1 MVDKYLEKG
10 VSALSATF
18 AGTYGFDLVLPN
30 TELIGS
36 LGTAPSAILGVI
48 LVLVSASTLYKAVID
63 PVLN

>member
-10 VSALSATF
+10 ASALSATF

-36 LGTAPSAILGVI
+36 LGTAPSAILGVF
-48 LVLVSASTLYKAVID
+48 LVLISASTIYKTIIQ